1 MIRIPTLLLGACL
14 ALTACEPS
22 GENQQE
28 LANDNPP
35 FEQSNDPE
43 DLRLAADIRGN
54 LLSAGGLSVVATNVQ
69 IITRDGEVV
78 LRGPVRSSE
87 EKESVLQIVRET
99 AGVTRV
105 EDRLT
110 VGDAR
115 DLPEAAP
122 EDGREVEQDEQGQL

>member
-1 MIRIPTLLLGACL
+1 MTRFPMLLLGACL
-14 ALTACEPS
+14 GLMACDPS
-22 GENQQE
+22 GENHNN
-28 LANDNPP
+28 LADDNPP

-69 IITRDGEVV
+69 IVTRDGAVV

-99 AGVTRV
+99 PGVTRV

-110 VGDAR
+110 VGDAQR
-115 DLPEAAP
+115 PGAP
-122 EDGREVEQDEQGQL
+122 DRELDEQDEQGQL